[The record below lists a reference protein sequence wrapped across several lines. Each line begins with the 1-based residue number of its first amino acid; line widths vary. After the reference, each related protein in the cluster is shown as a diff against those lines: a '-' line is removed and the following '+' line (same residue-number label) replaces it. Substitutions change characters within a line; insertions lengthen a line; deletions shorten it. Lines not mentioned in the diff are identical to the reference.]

1 MTEYV
6 TRIKSGIK
14 IYVRAWPT
22 ILTRSDVALRGKNH
36 KKVKRRKKERK
47 KEIAI
52 YFTFVVA
59 CYYLIVLN
67 MCLSVILRKHAASKQ
82 KVFKKINETILLFVK
97 KVF

>member
-36 KKVKRRKKERK
+36 KKVKRRKKERNCYLFHFCCCVLLLDCFK
-47 KEIAI
+47 
-52 YFTFVVA
+52 YVSFCDFT
-59 CYYLIVLN
+59 
-67 MCLSVILRKHAASKQ
+67 
-82 KVFKKINETILLFVK
+82 
-97 KVF
+97 

>member
-22 ILTRSDVALRGKNH
+22 ILTRSDVALRGKNQ

-47 KEIAI
+47 KRN
-52 YFTFVVA
+52 
-59 CYYLIVLN
+59 CYLFHF
-67 MCLSVILRKHAASKQ
+67 CCS
-82 KVFKKINETILLFVK
+82 LLLLDLF
-97 KVF
+97 